1 MSKNNDIIMK
11 SAALYGK
18 LYLIPTTM
26 GDCDPMDVL
35 PQTVKEQSILLTI
48 ILLKMIRARKS
59 IKEVNPEKKQSDLI
73 LFTLNKRTERTS

>member
-1 MSKNNDIIMK
+1 
-11 SAALYGK
+11 
-18 LYLIPTTM
+18 M

-35 PQTVKEQSILLTI
+35 PQTIKEERSTLLTI
-48 ILLKMIRARKS
+48 VENDKTRKS